1 MTQFIYL
8 VIAASIIF
16 ASCSNNYQNNEF
28 NNNQK
33 KEGNMETK
41 EVQSFVESDQIK
53 YRLKFESDLNSV
65 EAGKNFNLAFV
76 PISVGINEKTITLET
91 IHERKVHLIIV
102 SEDLEYFYHIH
113 PTKENNGHYSVD
125 FNIPFGGR
133 YKLFAEYKPQ
143 GNNKITDVFEF
154 IAAGV
159 NKPDEVYKSQ
169 KTFFSGN
176 EYSVKLLNAENL
188 LVGKENLIIAE
199 FYKDGEKLKITG
211 LENYL
216 GEKAHAV
223 AISIKDKNF
232 MHVHPMVME
241 EELNLDLNFD
251 KPDLYRLWLQFKI
264 NGVVYTADFVVK
276 ALESDQDQKI
286 TNQHKHH

>member
-1 MTQFIYL
+1 MTQLIYL
-8 VIAASIIF
+8 VIAASF
-16 ASCSNNYQNNEF
+16 LFVSCSNEYKNEEF

-41 EVQSFVESDQIK
+41 VVQSFVESDQIK

-76 PISVGINEKTITLET
+76 PVSVGYNEKTITLET
-91 IHERKVHLIIV
+91 NHERKVHMIIV
-102 SEDLEYFYHIH
+102 SEDLEYFNHIH
-113 PTKENNGHYSVD
+113 PTNENNGHYSVD

-133 YKLFAEYKPQ
+133 YKLFAEYKPK
-143 GNNKITDVFEF
+143 GNDKITDVFDF

-188 LVGKENLIIAE
+188 LAGKENMIITE

-232 MHVHPMVME
+232 MHVHPMVMKG
-241 EELNLDLNFD
+241 ELNLNLNFD
-251 KPDLYRLWLQFKI
+251 KPELYRLWLQFKI

-276 ALESDQDQKI
+276 AIESDQKEKT